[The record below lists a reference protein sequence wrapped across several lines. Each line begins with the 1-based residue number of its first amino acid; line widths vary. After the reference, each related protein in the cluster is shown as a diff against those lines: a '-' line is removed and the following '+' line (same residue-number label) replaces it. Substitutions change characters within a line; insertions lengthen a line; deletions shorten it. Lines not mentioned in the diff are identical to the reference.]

1 MQGLCRS
8 CSTKYNHVNC
18 LYIYCKRLITF
29 ATLQPMFHRRAKQDS
44 RYRRRASWLRS
55 REMKLVQR
63 YNSAAAE
70 FSINND
76 PNNNATSK
84 FRFRARHDR
93 FAKSRATRYWHSI
106 YSTLLKLSGRLIN
119 LSKLNSF
126 SDFANGNLLLS
137 DEHNAIGIHARRD
150 ARNNNII
157 SEVIRQKRPTIA
169 WNRTSRFWRHE
180 NL

>member
-1 MQGLCRS
+1 MLIVYIFTASGWSLLLRCSRCFIGERS
-8 CSTKYNHVNC
+8 K
-18 LYIYCKRLITF
+18 I
-29 ATLQPMFHRRAKQDS
+29 QDIED
-44 RYRRRASWLRS
+44 APLDC
-55 REMKLVQR
+55 EVAKLVQR